1 MSVETVASGRYR
13 IERPLGRGGMASVYL
28 ARDSE
33 LDRLVALKIL
43 AEELGGDEQF
53 RRRFL
58 REARLAARLSHENV
72 VQVYDAGEEANR
84 PFIVMEF
91 VPGTTLAEMLS
102 RAAPLPVSSAT
113 WIAHQAALGLQSA
126 HEAGLVHRDV
136 KPQNLLVRD
145 DGIVK
150 ITDFGIARAAELSR
164 VTQLGTVLGTAA
176 YLSPE
181 QARGDEVTASADIY
195 ALGAVL
201 YEMLTGRPP
210 FEFATLVELA
220 EKQRDGV
227 VTPVRDL
234 VPSVPDDVEAL
245 VMRCLAREPRFRP
258 ASASEVARALEPRS
272 VSESSPT
279 VVAETRPLPARRS
292 RSIPGRSAWLWIGA
306 AAVVAAI
313 AAAIGLAKIGGSTS
327 SSPPQ
332 QTQPVAPNVAPVPPG
347 ATPADEARNIA
358 AWLRSNSR

>member
-1 MSVETVASGRYR
+1 LTVETVAAGRYR
-13 IERPLGRGGMASVYL
+13 IERPLGHGGMASVYL

-33 LDRLVALKIL
+33 LDRPVALKIL
-43 AEELGGDEQF
+43 AEALGGDEQF

-58 REARLAARLSHENV
+58 REARVAARLSHANV
-72 VQVYDAGEEANR
+72 VQVYDAGEEAGR

-102 RAAPLPVSSAT
+102 RGASLPVSTAT
-113 WIAHQAALGLQSA
+113 WIAHQAALGLQNA

-145 DGIVK
+145 DGVVK
-150 ITDFGIARAAELSR
+150 IADFGIARAAELSR
-164 VTQLGTVLGTAA
+164 VTELGTVLGTAA

-181 QARGDEVTASADIY
+181 QARGDDVTASADIY
-195 ALGAVL
+195 SLGAVL
-201 YEMLTGRPP
+201 YEMVTGRPP
-210 FEFATLVELA
+210 FEFATLAELA

-234 VPSVPDDVEAL
+234 VPSVPEDVEAL

-258 ASASEVARALEPRS
+258 ASAAEVARALEPRS
-272 VSESSPT
+272 ASETNPT
-279 VVAETRPLPARRS
+279 VVAETRPLPARISGRVP
-292 RSIPGRSAWLWIGA
+292 RRSAWLWIA
-306 AAVVAAI
+306 AATVVAAI
-313 AAAIGLAKIGGSTS
+313 AAAIGLARVGGSS

-332 QTQPVAPNVAPVPPG
+332 RARPVAPKIAPVTQG
-347 ATPADEARNIA
+347 ATPADEARNLA
-358 AWLRSNSR
+358 AWLRSHSR